1 MKNIII
7 KKSAAQEVPAMT
19 LYARSV
25 KIGFGG
31 EK

>member
-1 MKNIII
+1 MKYIIF

-19 LYARSV
+19 LRAQSV

>member
-7 KKSAAQEVPAMT
+7 EKSAAQEVPAMT
-19 LYARSV
+19 LYAQSV

-31 EK
+31 

>member
-1 MKNIII
+1 MKYIMI
-7 KKSAAQEVPAMT
+7 KKNTAQEVPAMT
-19 LYARSV
+19 LCARSV

>member
-1 MKNIII
+1 MKYIII

-19 LYARSV
+19 LCARSV

-31 EK
+31 KQ